1 MIDLEVS
8 NKEQVILQDK
18 INSRIETAE
27 GRIKP
32 ILDTIEREGS
42 LMHDFVAPLGKSD
55 IIRFESNGS
64 LKLDASTTTGDTRT
78 YRKYKLHTHAVG
90 QAGEKLGIPTGYIK
104 KLAIGDKWQRDL
116 AADVLNRHSEFTDR
130 RKILVRA
137 VGDEVRGIL
146 SDHYRRLN
154 TSQIYSVFFNQ
165 CNRQGAKIVDAHVDA
180 TRTYCE
186 TVYPKVISVP
196 TQKNGTVH
204 MVFGLRISNSDFGD
218 GALQLQAYNMQVV
231 CLNGMTRDNMLRQIH
246 LGRQLPDDL
255 SLSQRTYDL
264 DTETQASLIED
275 LVKNSFNAQNIERQ
289 ARIIQLASERE
300 VDLNNEINGLKRL
313 GLFKHEVDE
322 IEDVLIASKQSDGVQ
337 GEGTLWK
344 LSQAVTAVARD
355 QENKR
360 RQREIEEI
368 SGKLFNRI
376 KLND

>member
-1 MIDLEVS
+1 MIEAAVKKDEY
-8 NKEQVILQDK
+8 QILQEK
-18 INSRIETAE
+18 IDDRIKNGEE
-27 GRIKP
+27 RIKP
-32 ILDTIEREGS
+32 ILDTIEKEGS
-42 LMHDFVAPLGKSD
+42 MMHDFIAPLGKSN

-64 LKLDASTTTGDTRT
+64 LKLDASTSEGDTRV

-104 KLAIGDKWQRDL
+104 KLALGDKWQRDL
-116 AADVLNRHSEFTDR
+116 AADVLNRHSQFTDR
-130 RKILVRA
+130 RKILVRS

-146 SDHYRRLN
+146 SDHYRRLD
-154 TSQIYSVFFNQ
+154 TSKIYSVFFKE
-165 CNRQGAKIVDAHVDA
+165 CIKQGAHIIDAHADA

-186 TVYPKVISVP
+186 TIYPKVISVP
-196 TQKNGTVH
+196 TEKNGTVH

-255 SLSQRTYDL
+255 SLSDRTYEL
-264 DTETQASLIED
+264 DTETQSSLIGD
-275 LVKNSFNAQNIERQ
+275 LVSNSFSADNIQRQ

-300 VDLNNEINGLKRL
+300 VNLNSEIVNLKKS

-322 IEDVLIASKQSDGVQ
+322 IEDVLVASKRSDGVQ

-376 KLND
+376 KLD